1 MKTNRLIVSIISGMI
16 LGVFC
21 IIGAST
27 RVGGF
32 SRNELFLFAMWF
44 NRVVIGLVIGLA
56 GDWVIIKSSTNR
68 YLRGGILGLVIS
80 AAFFFS
86 TGFRDVPAF
95 FAGIVYGLI
104 IEFVL
109 WYLYEKKA

>member
-1 MKTNRLIVSIISGMI
+1 MIVSIISGMV

-21 IIGAST
+21 VIGAST
-27 RVGGF
+27 RAGGYAG
-32 SRNELFLFAMWF
+32 NELFLFAMWF

-56 GDWVIIKSSTNR
+56 GDWVIIKSSANR
-68 YLRGGILGLVIS
+68 YLRGGILGLIIS
-80 AAFFFS
+80 TAFYLS
-86 TGFRDVPAF
+86 TGFRDAPAF

-109 WYLYEKKA
+109 WYFYDKKA